1 MNISNLS
8 HWDKI
13 YETKEFQEVGW
24 YQKVPQ
30 TSLDLIHNL
39 NLPKTASIIDIG
51 GGDSYLAPSLLK
63 LGYTNVT
70 VLDISKNAIEKAQ
83 KRLGSESKK
92 INWVI
97 SNILDFKPTQ
107 KYDCWHDR
115 AAFHFLLTSS
125 DQNKYAEI
133 ASNSIMPNGKMI
145 IGTFSE
151 KGPKMCSGLSIKQ
164 YSKKSLTNAFKT
176 GFKLFNHQIS
186 IHTTPSS
193 STQEFTFCSF
203 TKRI

>member
-63 LGYTNVT
+63 LGYTNIT
-70 VLDISKNAIEKAQ
+70 VLDISKNAIERAQ
-83 KRLGSESKK
+83 KRLGTASKN
-92 INWVI
+92 INWIV
-97 SNILDFKPTQ
+97 SDILDFQPTQ
-107 KYDCWHDR
+107 TYDCWHDR
-115 AAFHFLLTSS
+115 AAFHFLLTAA

-133 ASNSIMPNGKMI
+133 ASNSIETSGKMI

-151 KGPKMCSGLSIKQ
+151 EGPKNCSGLPIQQ
-164 YSKKSLTNAFKT
+164 YSQESIQLNFNKHFRLKNFNNSL
-176 GFKLFNHQIS
+176 
-186 IHTTPSS
+186 HTTPSKS
-193 STQEFTFCSF
+193 LQKFIFCTFLRRS
-203 TKRI
+203 